1 MFFPQKV
8 RSESQRAYLGMD
20 LMAITGLHVHLQAL
34 RAELQAAIVSEEQE
48 LQNLEAQV
56 ETPSIPGLLP
66 TCYPHSAT
74 NSVWVGRKFIGSSLH
89 MQSFSRL

>member
-1 MFFPQKV
+1 
-8 RSESQRAYLGMD
+8 
-20 LMAITGLHVHLQAL
+20 MAITGLHVHLQAL

-56 ETPSIPGLLP
+56 ETTSIPGLLP
-66 TCYPHSAT
+66 TFYPHSAA
-74 NSVWVGRKFIGSSLH
+74 NSVWVGRTFTGGSWH